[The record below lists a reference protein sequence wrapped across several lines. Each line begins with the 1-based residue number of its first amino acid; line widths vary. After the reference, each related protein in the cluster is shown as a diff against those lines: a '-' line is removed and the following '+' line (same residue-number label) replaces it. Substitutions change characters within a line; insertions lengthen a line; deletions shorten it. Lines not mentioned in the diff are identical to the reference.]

1 MGERFTVADAYAF
14 AIVSWA
20 PMMKMDLGPYPALA
34 AWLARVGS
42 RAKVRE
48 AIAAE
53 RSKREAA

>member
-1 MGERFTVADAYAF
+1 MRTRT
-14 AIVSWA
+14 S
-20 PMMKMDLGPYPALA
+20 LGPGAALA